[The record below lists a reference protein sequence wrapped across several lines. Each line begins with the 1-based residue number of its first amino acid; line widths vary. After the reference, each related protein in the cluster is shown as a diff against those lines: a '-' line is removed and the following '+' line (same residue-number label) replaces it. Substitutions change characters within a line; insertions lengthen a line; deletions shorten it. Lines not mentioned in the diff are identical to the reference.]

1 MITKIYITSAWMYD
15 NVRKQTKDFTLM
27 KIIEW
32 LRQSKERERMR
43 TTDWNVQV
51 LLDMRDTAK
60 SLLNRRLNAS
70 DIIALESNV
79 RLERKISAKITKAAY
94 KFVYHKVLNSCMR
107 CCLLIDQSFIQT
119 WVSLKRGK

>member
-15 NVRKQTKDFTLM
+15 NVSKQTKDFTLM

-51 LLDMRDTAK
+51 SLDMRDIAK

-70 DIIALESNV
+70 DIVALESNV
-79 RLERKISAKITKAAY
+79 R
-94 KFVYHKVLNSCMR
+94 
-107 CCLLIDQSFIQT
+107 
-119 WVSLKRGK
+119 GKEN